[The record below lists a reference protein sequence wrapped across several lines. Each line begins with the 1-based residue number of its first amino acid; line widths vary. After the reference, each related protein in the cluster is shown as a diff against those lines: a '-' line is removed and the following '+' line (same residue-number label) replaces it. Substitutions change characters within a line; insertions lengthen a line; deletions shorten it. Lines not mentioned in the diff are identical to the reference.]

1 MYFKKPLRN
10 RDICSST
17 RSILMLILKM
27 QTLNYGSKRISR
39 MCRYHYEQYLH
50 LHTNHSCMHL
60 CVYHSLINLFFL
72 DALKQGL
79 LTLLWFNDW
88 KVSWHSL
95 HVKNN
100 GVQYM
105 QSFTNTYKHFCTI
118 SILGAITASHY
129 LMLSV
134 LTYCFIYTIHV
145 FLHNLWHLHI
155 LRDQLNLSMCLFKSL
170 IVTHTGITK

>member
-1 MYFKKPLRN
+1 MCTVYKLKYVYLKPLRN

-17 RSILMLILKM
+17 RSILMVILKM

-100 GVQYM
+100 GVYAVINISVQYL
-105 QSFTNTYKHFCTI
+105 S
-118 SILGAITASHY
+118 LGQLQH
-129 LMLSV
+129 
-134 LTYCFIYTIHV
+134 
-145 FLHNLWHLHI
+145 HI
-155 LRDQLNLSMCLFKSL
+155 IWCCPS
-170 IVTHTGITK
+170 